1 MKIKWN
7 YILLVFSFFTGCC
20 LPGVDTGS
28 GPGCPAPLA
37 GAPDEEL
44 GGVEADGLDLVRR
57 GVVREE
63 EGHRVQ
69 RLDCRLGR
77 AGNKPSRS
85 LNQGESHYKG
95 LLLVLS
101 AYKRFHNQDTVL
113 R

>member
-1 MKIKWN
+1 M
-7 YILLVFSFFTGCC
+7 
-20 LPGVDTGS
+20 PGVDTGS
-28 GPGCPAPLA
+28 GPSSPAPLA

-69 RLDCRLGR
+69 RLDCSLSR
-77 AGNKPSRS
+77 AGNEPSRS
-85 LNQGESHYKG
+85 LNQGKSHYKG

-113 R
+113 INPCKVDIKLRLKIVS

>member
-1 MKIKWN
+1 M
-7 YILLVFSFFTGCC
+7 
-20 LPGVDTGS
+20 PGVDAGS

-77 AGNKPSRS
+77 ARNKPSRS

-101 AYKRFHNQDTVL
+101 AYQRLHNQDTVL
-113 R
+113 INPHKVCRHKIET